1 MKDLFTVMKFT
12 MKDMVKRKSFIIST
26 IIFLV
31 MIVVGFNVP
40 KILKAIKGEDTV
52 DKLLIVDE
60 SNVFE
65 GALESLKS
73 LDTGYEIEIA
83 NLKYDEVKEKIQNEE
98 IESAIFVEKQ
108 EENIKIKYI
117 IKAATMMEEVP
128 EDIITTINT
137 LYTNKQIRINRGTIK
152 INHTKF

>member
-12 MKDMVKRKSFIIST
+12 MKDMIKRKSFIIST

-137 LYTNKQIRINRGTIK
+137 LYTNIQISKLLLT
-152 INHTKF
+152 

>member
-40 KILKAIKGEDTV
+40 KILKAIKGEDIV

-83 NLKYDEVKEKIQNEE
+83 NL
-98 IESAIFVEKQ
+98 
-108 EENIKIKYI
+108 
-117 IKAATMMEEVP
+117 
-128 EDIITTINT
+128 
-137 LYTNKQIRINRGTIK
+137 
-152 INHTKF
+152 

>member
-1 MKDLFTVMKFT
+1 MFQ
-12 MKDMVKRKSFIIST
+12 
-26 IIFLV
+26 
-31 MIVVGFNVP
+31 
-40 KILKAIKGEDTV
+40 KILKSIKGEDTV

-65 GALESLKS
+65 GALESLKK

-117 IKAATMMEEVP
+117 VKDATMMEEIP
-128 EDIITTINT
+128 EDIISTIKYFIYQ
-137 LYTNKQIRINRGTIK
+137 YTNKQIRINRGAIK
-152 INHTKF
+152 INNTKF

>member
-31 MIVVGFNVP
+31 MIIVGFNVP
-40 KILKAIKGEDTV
+40 KILKSIKGEDTV

-65 GALESLKS
+65 GALESLKK

-83 NLKYDEVKEKIQNEE
+83 NLK
-98 IESAIFVEKQ
+98 
-108 EENIKIKYI
+108 
-117 IKAATMMEEVP
+117 
-128 EDIITTINT
+128 
-137 LYTNKQIRINRGTIK
+137 
-152 INHTKF
+152 

>member
-31 MIVVGFNVP
+31 MIIVGFNVP
-40 KILKAIKGEDTV
+40 KILKAIKGEETV

-60 SNVFE
+60 NNVFE

-73 LDTGYEIEIA
+73 LDTG
-83 NLKYDEVKEKIQNEE
+83 
-98 IESAIFVEKQ
+98 
-108 EENIKIKYI
+108 
-117 IKAATMMEEVP
+117 
-128 EDIITTINT
+128 
-137 LYTNKQIRINRGTIK
+137 
-152 INHTKF
+152 

>member
-31 MIVVGFNVP
+31 MIIVGFNVP
-40 KILKAIKGEDTV
+40 KILKSIKGEDTV

-65 GALESLKS
+65 GALESLK
-73 LDTGYEIEIA
+73 
-83 NLKYDEVKEKIQNEE
+83 N
-98 IESAIFVEKQ
+98 
-108 EENIKIKYI
+108 
-117 IKAATMMEEVP
+117 
-128 EDIITTINT
+128 
-137 LYTNKQIRINRGTIK
+137 
-152 INHTKF
+152 

>member
-60 SNVFE
+60 SNVF
-65 GALESLKS
+65 
-73 LDTGYEIEIA
+73 
-83 NLKYDEVKEKIQNEE
+83 
-98 IESAIFVEKQ
+98 
-108 EENIKIKYI
+108 
-117 IKAATMMEEVP
+117 
-128 EDIITTINT
+128 
-137 LYTNKQIRINRGTIK
+137 R
-152 INHTKF
+152 KFKKFRYRL

>member
-1 MKDLFTVMKFT
+1 M
-12 MKDMVKRKSFIIST
+12 II
-26 IIFLV
+26 
-31 MIVVGFNVP
+31 VGFNVP
-40 KILKAIKGEDTV
+40 KILKSIKGEDTV

-65 GALESLKS
+65 GALESLKK

-83 NLKYDEVKEKIQNEE
+83 NLKYDEVKEKIQSEE

-117 IKAATMMEEVP
+117 VKDATN
-128 EDIITTINT
+128 DGRSTRRHNFYNKYFIYQ
-137 LYTNKQIRINRGTIK
+137 YTNKQIRINRGAIK
-152 INHTKF
+152 INNTKF

>member
-26 IIFLV
+26 IIFIV
-31 MIVVGFNVP
+31 MIIVGFNVP

-65 GALESLKS
+65 GALESLKK
-73 LDTGYEIEIA
+73 LDIGYEIHKF
-83 NLKYDEVKEKIQNEE
+83 KY
-98 IESAIFVEKQ
+98 F
-108 EENIKIKYI
+108 
-117 IKAATMMEEVP
+117 
-128 EDIITTINT
+128 
-137 LYTNKQIRINRGTIK
+137 
-152 INHTKF
+152 